1 MYNRLDVE
9 SAIIELKDL
18 VVLTGMIR
26 DNAETITDLK
36 EFESLFRVV
45 FDNLRNKVDKLHTA
59 FYGNNI

>member
-26 DNAETITDLK
+26 DNAETITDMK